1 MNDRVSELLTRIRN
15 GVSRRHEVVSVP
27 YSGMNEHI
35 VHILTEEGYLLRHET
50 VTENRFPVLRIYL
63 RFTPAGRAVIENI
76 SQVSS
81 PGKRLYVKKDAV
93 PRVQNGLGIAILS
106 TPHGLMTDR
115 KAREH
120 GVGGEVV
127 CYVW

>member
-1 MNDRVSELLTRIRN
+1 MVSELLTRIRN
-15 GVSRRHEVVSVP
+15 GMSRRHEVVTVP
-27 YSGMNEHI
+27 YSGMNENI
-35 VHILTEEGYLLRHET
+35 VNILTEEGYVLRHET
-50 VTENRFPVLRIYL
+50 AKESGFPVLRIYL
-63 RFTPAGRAVIENI
+63 RFTPTGRAAIENI
-76 SQVSS
+76 SQVSC
-81 PGKRLYVKKDAV
+81 PGKRVYVKKDAV